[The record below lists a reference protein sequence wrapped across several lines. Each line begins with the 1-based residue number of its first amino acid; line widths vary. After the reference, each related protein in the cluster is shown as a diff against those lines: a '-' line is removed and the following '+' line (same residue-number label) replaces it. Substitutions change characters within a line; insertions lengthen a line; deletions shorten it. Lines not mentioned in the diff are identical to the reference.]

1 MAISTGNGF
10 TVIESGTFVSTG
22 SAQIL
27 RFNQQVTKLEVVN
40 LTQIAT
46 TQTTGVGVK
55 FEWFFGMAPNSAIEY
70 SKTNS
75 TNALNASV
83 VTTGGIT
90 LVDTTFQQTGALFSA
105 ATSNGI
111 TAISAASIPVATN
124 AGTNGLLPGSVVR
137 IFNEA
142 GAHQLDGYDFT
153 VGYNTLSTTTFSLDY
168 MAQIVAGTTGSF
180 RTVLYDPIFY
190 PPVRLITKI
199 ASSGTNSV
207 ITMSVTHKYQV
218 GQEVRIV
225 VPQAF
230 GMVEMNNLVGTIT
243 AIDQTTPINLNTI
256 TVNIDSSSFTPFS
269 FPLTAAVP
277 FDPALVVPVGEDVSF
292 AVQNGIDQLS
302 DASRNVGYLGL
313 ILASGPQSPAG
324 QVIASV
330 GDTIRWVAYSSV
342 VDLNNSDTTND
353 SNY

>member
-1 MAISTGNGF
+1 MAFSTGNGF
-10 TVIESGTFVSTG
+10 TVIESGTFVATG
-22 SAQIL
+22 SPEIL

-55 FEWFFGMAPNSAIEY
+55 FEWFAGMAPDSAIEY
-70 SKTNS
+70 LKTNS
-75 TNALNASV
+75 TNALNATV
-83 VTTGGIT
+83 VTSGGIT
-90 LVDTTFQQTGALFSA
+90 AVDTTNLQTGALHSA

-111 TAISAASIPVATN
+111 TAISSASIPVATN

-180 RTVLYDPIFY
+180 RAVLYDPIFY

-199 ASSGTNSV
+199 VSSGVNSV

-225 VPQAF
+225 VPDAF
-230 GMVEMNNLVGTIT
+230 GMVEMNNLIGTII
-243 AIDQTTPINLNTI
+243 AIDTTTTTGNTI
-256 TVNIDSSSFTPFS
+256 TVDIDSSSFTAFA

-313 ILASGPQSPAG
+313 VLASGAQSPAG
-324 QVIASV
+324 QVISSV

-342 VDLNNSDTTND
+342 VDLNSIDTTND